1 MVMFTDLDLLEHPGT
16 YRVLPE
22 PVPLTFEEVHEVAA
36 GVMEGEGGCILL
48 PKDYKDFKDLSNILN
63 KFPK

>member
-1 MVMFTDLDLLEHPGT
+1 MFTDLDLLEHPGT

-36 GVMEGEGGCILL
+36 GVMEGGCILL
-48 PKDYKDFKDLSNILN
+48 PKDYKDLSNIGN
-63 KFPK
+63 RFPK